1 MVSIY
6 GMCVCEVCVCSVKCV
21 FCVCV
26 LCVCL
31 CVVCMWYICVK
42 CVCMC
47 VTCVL
52 RERVRGE
59 KSVDSE
65 HNLESLHLLPEK
77 TTGVFCRDPQSH
89 MSQGMGT
96 PSNQAKFL
104 PLVLFSGA
112 LGTFQK

>member
-1 MVSIY
+1 
-6 GMCVCEVCVCSVKCV
+6 MCVGEVCVLCVVCMFMCGVHVVYMCEVCVCM
-21 FCVCV
+21 
-26 LCVCL
+26 
-31 CVVCMWYICVK
+31 CM
-42 CVCMC
+42 
-47 VTCVL
+47 TCVL
-52 RERVRGE
+52 RERVRCE
-59 KSVDSE
+59 KSVNSE